1 MYILLAIIGV
11 HIIKKICEMFGMKVS
26 IKIEIVFLVIEYFLV
41 LLNYKNGLIILKDKY
56 EIISEIYIIVLLLY
70 MYVFR
75 LHEGKYEKAIRL
87 VRAFLIFILLFYSD
101 LRLWG

>member
-1 MYILLAIIGV
+1 VMLQENRRYEDREKNVYII
-11 HIIKKICEMFGMKVS
+11 S
-26 IKIEIVFLVIEYFLV
+26 
-41 LLNYKNGLIILKDKY
+41 NYRCTYYKRGLIILKDKY

-75 LHEGKYEKAIRL
+75 LNEGKYEKAIRL

-101 LRLWG
+101 LRLWS

>member
-1 MYILLAIIGV
+1 
-11 HIIKKICEMFGMKVS
+11 MKVS

-75 LHEGKYEKAIRL
+75 LNEGKYEKAIRL

-101 LRLWG
+101 LRLWS